1 MFLTLLACLWPQIT
15 DVGTLPE
22 QWEIEEMV
30 TDLLH
35 IPRKMKV
42 LRVAVGA
49 VFKVADVPRQEEM
62 QPNSVP
68 GLE

>member
-1 MFLTLLACLWPQIT
+1 
-15 DVGTLPE
+15 
-22 QWEIEEMV
+22 MV

-49 VFKVADVPRQEEM
+49 VFKVADVSRQEEM
-62 QPNSVP
+62 QLNIGP
-68 GLE
+68 GLK